1 MISGEKL
8 KKLRLL
14 RELTQKE
21 LAIKSDLTDS
31 AIRNYE
37 LGYRSPNKKQLLKI
51 AEALECD
58 VSALIDHTPIS
69 VFEFMQILFDYEDDL
84 KIKPL
89 IEESSIGLIS
99 HDENFNDFLVEW
111 DEMRK
116 KHYNEEITDDEFED
130 WKLSYPKKSRLKN
143 NY

>member
-21 LAIKSDLTDS
+21 LAIKSDLTDP

-37 LGYRSPNKKQLLKI
+37 LGYRSPNKKQLIKI

-69 VFEFMQILFDYEDDL
+69 IFEFMQILFDYEDDL
-84 KIKPL
+84 KIRPL
-89 IEESSIGLIS
+89 IEESTIGLIS
-99 HDENFNDFLVEW
+99 HDEKLNDFLVEW
-111 DEMRK
+111 DEMK
-116 KHYNEEITDDEFED
+116 NKHYNGEITDDEFKD
-130 WKLSYPKKSRLKN
+130 WKLSYPKKSRFKK
-143 NY
+143 

>member
-21 LAIKSDLTDS
+21 LAIKSGLTDS

-37 LGYRSPNKKQLLKI
+37 LGYRSPNKDQLIKI
-51 AEALECD
+51 AEALACD

-69 VFEFMQILFDYEDDL
+69 NFEFMQILFDYEENL
-84 KIKPL
+84 KIRPL
-89 IEESSIGLIS
+89 VEDSTIGLLS
-99 HDENFNDFLVEW
+99 YDMNLNDFLIEW

-116 KHYNEEITDDEFED
+116 KHYNGEISDEEFED
-130 WKLSYPKKSRLKN
+130 WKLSYPKKSRLKK
-143 NY
+143 

>member
-21 LAIKSDLTDS
+21 LAIKSGLTDS

-37 LGYRSPNKKQLLKI
+37 LGYRSPNKDQLIKI
-51 AEALECD
+51 AEALACD

-69 VFEFMQILFDYEDDL
+69 NFEFMQILFDYEEDL
-84 KIKPL
+84 KIRPL
-89 IEESSIGLIS
+89 IEDSTIGVLS
-99 HDENFNDFLVEW
+99 HDMTFNDFLIEW

-116 KHYNEEITDDEFED
+116 KHYNGEITDEEFED
-130 WKLSYPKKSRLKN
+130 WKLSYPKKSRLKK
-143 NY
+143 

>member
-21 LAIKSDLTDS
+21 LAIKSGLTDS

-37 LGYRSPNKKQLLKI
+37 LGYRSPNKDQLIKI
-51 AEALECD
+51 AEALACD

-69 VFEFMQILFDYEDDL
+69 SFEFMQILFDYEEDL
-84 KIKPL
+84 KIRPL
-89 IEESSIGLIS
+89 VEDSTRGLIS
-99 HDENFNDFLVEW
+99 NDMDFNDFLLEW

-116 KHYNEEITDDEFED
+116 KHYNGEISDEEFED
-130 WKLSYPKKSRLKN
+130 WKLSYPKKSRFKK
-143 NY
+143 

>member
-37 LGYRSPNKKQLLKI
+37 LGYRSPNEKQLIKL
-51 AEALECD
+51 AEALDCD

-69 VFEFMQILFDYEDDL
+69 IFEFMQILFDYEDDL
-84 KIKPL
+84 KIRPL
-89 IEESSIGLIS
+89 IEDSTIGLIS
-99 HDENFNDFLVEW
+99 HDMNFNDFLVEW

-116 KHYNEEITDDEFED
+116 KHYNGEISDEDFDD
-130 WKLSYPKKSRLKN
+130 WKLSYPRKSKQIKK
-143 NY
+143 

>member
-37 LGYRSPNKKQLLKI
+37 LGYRSPNKKQLIKI

-69 VFEFMQILFDYEDDL
+69 IFEFMQILFDYEDNL
-84 KIKPL
+84 KIRPL
-89 IEESSIGLIS
+89 IEESTIGLIS
-99 HDENFNDFLVEW
+99 HDENFNDFLIEW
-111 DEMRK
+111 DEMKK
-116 KHYNEEITDDEFED
+116 KHYNGEISDDEYED
-130 WKLSYPKKSRLKN
+130 WKLSYPKKSRLKK
-143 NY
+143 

>member
-21 LAIKSDLTDS
+21 LAIKSGLTDS

-37 LGYRSPNKKQLLKI
+37 LGYRSPNKDQLIKI
-51 AEALECD
+51 AEVLACD

-69 VFEFMQILFDYEDDL
+69 NFEFMQILFDYEEDL
-84 KIKPL
+84 KIRPL
-89 IEESSIGLIS
+89 VEDSTIGLLS
-99 HDENFNDFLVEW
+99 HEMNLNDFLIKW

-116 KHYNEEITDDEFED
+116 KHYNGEITDEEFED
-130 WKLSYPKKSRLKN
+130 WKLSYPKKSRLKK
-143 NY
+143 

>member
-1 MISGEKL
+1 MISSEKL

-37 LGYRSPNKKQLLKI
+37 LGYRSPNKDQLIKI
-51 AEALECD
+51 ADALDCD
-58 VSALIDHTPIS
+58 VSALIDYSPIS
-69 VFEFMQILFDYEDDL
+69 NFQFMQMLFDYEDVL
-84 KIKPL
+84 KIRPL
-89 IEESSIGLIS
+89 IEDSTRGLIS
-99 HDENFNDFLVEW
+99 HDMDFNDFLLEW

-116 KHYNEEITDDEFED
+116 KHYNGEISDEEFDD
-130 WKLSYPKKSRLKN
+130 WKLSYPKKSRFKK
-143 NY
+143 